1 MNTRISLI
9 ILTAFALAACGDNS
23 QQKMAQQIE
32 AQQQQIAQQQ
42 AQLQAMQQQIQQDD
56 TVYQLTPQAVADTIP
71 AEFQQGNN
79 GEPVTGTDGQ
89 QYMYDA
95 STGSWLLYSLVGAAA
110 GAFIGNSL
118 ANKFQRAPA
127 GNAAA
132 QRVRTQYYQAQPHRG
147 NPVQTPNTLREQP
160 KSQANNPNY
169 RQVQKAPANQRAPV
183 RRNGFRRR

>member
-110 GAFIGNSL
+110 
-118 ANKFQRAPA
+118 
-127 GNAAA
+127 

>member
-1 MNTRISLI
+1 MILGGVLGGYMAMGGHMEVLFQPFEVLI
-9 ILTAFALAACGDNS
+9 IL
-23 QQKMAQQIE
+23 
-32 AQQQQIAQQQ
+32 
-42 AQLQAMQQQIQQDD
+42 
-56 TVYQLTPQAVADTIP
+56 
-71 AEFQQGNN
+71 
-79 GEPVTGTDGQ
+79 
-89 QYMYDA
+89 
-95 STGSWLLYSLVGAAA
+95 GAAA

-169 RQVQKAPANQRAPV
+169 RQIQKAPANQRAPV